1 MERILSP
8 IVIVGTARD
17 WGCIT
22 RTESDIG
29 VLWERFVIVVVE
41 DRRESDDES
50 QEKTYRASRHQQ
62 RKGMVSE
69 RSITHENAVPTR
81 PDAIINDFRLDC
93 RLVRV
98 DVIFGDAMI
107 RGLRRVV

>member
-1 MERILSP
+1 
-8 IVIVGTARD
+8 
-17 WGCIT
+17 
-22 RTESDIG
+22 
-29 VLWERFVIVVVE
+29 
-41 DRRESDDES
+41 
-50 QEKTYRASRHQQ
+50 
-62 RKGMVSE
+62 MVSE